1 MKTDTEIQLDII
13 AELQWEPGLKG
24 AEVGVSVSKGIVML
38 SGIVDTYYKKVLA
51 EKATKRVSGVK
62 AVAEEIFVKVPG
74 AKIFTDVDI
83 ADAVLAALKWNS
95 TINEADIKVT
105 VENGAVTLEGTT
117 EWNFQKVSAQKAI
130 ENLVGI
136 CDITNNIRVRNK
148 IIAHDVKER
157 IADAFERN
165 ALIDSDRLNV
175 EVAGDKVILTGTV
188 RSFAE
193 KMDAE
198 KTAWA
203 SPGVMDVDNQLSIDS
218 GVVFY

>member
-1 MKTDTEIQLDII
+1 MKTDTEIQLDVI

-24 AEVGVSVSKGIVML
+24 AEIGVSVSKGVAML
-38 SGIVDTYYKKVLA
+38 SGIVDTYYKKMLA

-74 AKIFTDVDI
+74 SKACTDVDI
-83 ADAVLAALKWNS
+83 ANVVLAALKWNS
-95 TINEADIKVT
+95 TINEEDIKVT
-105 VENGAVTLEGTT
+105 VENGEVTLEGTT
-117 EWNFQKVSAQKAI
+117 EWNFQKISAQKAV

-136 CDITNNIRVRNK
+136 CYVTNNIRVQNK
-148 IIAHDVKER
+148 IIAHHVKER

-165 ALIDSDRLNV
+165 AIIDSNKLNV

-198 KTAWA
+198 KTAWS
-203 SPGVMDVDNQLSIDS
+203 SPGVMDVDNRLNIDS
-218 GVVFY
+218 GVIVY